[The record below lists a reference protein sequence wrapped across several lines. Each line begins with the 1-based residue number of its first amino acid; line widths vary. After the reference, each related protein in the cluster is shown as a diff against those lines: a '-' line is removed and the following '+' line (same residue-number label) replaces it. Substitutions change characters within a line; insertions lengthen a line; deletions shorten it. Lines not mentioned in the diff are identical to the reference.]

1 MSAVQLL
8 ELLDFAK
15 ISDDSR
21 VAKSRSRRGAATDGR
36 ILSHFYAGPENRL
49 VAFVCSSSESL
60 ANRGNPL
67 LLVGPS
73 GVGKSELA
81 RTVAA
86 RQAAMS
92 GQGSVIHITATE
104 FARRFA
110 EAVDRDSIDPFRKP
124 IRECDVLL
132 IEDIH
137 LIVDKPAAQDELASR
152 ISQRIEHSRLTIM
165 TCRRIPTE
173 IRGLRPLLASRMLPG
188 LLLPV
193 AFPAQE
199 TRRAILRSIAMRLEA
214 NLDEETLAILE
225 NALPTG
231 ISVPRLSAAIE
242 QLRLHK
248 KLANDSDLTT
258 ESAST
263 TTNQAI
269 QAAIESSSR
278 EPNLSL
284 NEIASAV
291 AKKFKLK
298 SADFRGPT
306 RRQQVVRARSL
317 AMYLARKL
325 TDLSLQQIG
334 LYFGGRD
341 HTTVMHACRT
351 TETILADSPELARTA
366 DEIVESL
373 LGNESL

>member
-15 ISDDSR
+15 RSDNSR
-21 VAKSRSRRGAATDGR
+21 VAKSRSRRSAAGDGR
-36 ILSHFYAGPENRL
+36 ILAHFYAGPENRL

-60 ANRGNPL
+60 ASRGNPL

-86 RQAAMS
+86 RQAVMS
-92 GQGSVIHITATE
+92 ATGSVIHITATE

-124 IRECDVLL
+124 IRECGVLI

-152 ISQRIEHSRLTIM
+152 ISERIEQSRLTIM
-165 TCRRIPTE
+165 TCRKIPTE
-173 IRGLRPLLASRMLPG
+173 IRGIRPLLASRMLPG

-193 AFPAQE
+193 AFPAKQARQE
-199 TRRAILRSIAMRLEA
+199 ILRAIAQRLETTIE
-214 NLDEETLAILE
+214 EETLAILE
-225 NALPTG
+225 NALPVS
-231 ISVPRLSAAIE
+231 ISVPRLSAAIQ
-242 QLRLHK
+242 QLQLHNQ
-248 KLANDSDLTT
+248 LENQSDP
-258 ESAST
+258 
-263 TTNQAI
+263 TTNSQAI

-341 HTTVMHACRT
+341 HTTVMHACRS
-351 TETILADSPELARTA
+351 TETILSESPEMARTA